1 MTVTP
6 TVTPA
11 DAHALT
17 LPQLV
22 VRILARE
29 LRGCTSYRQLDRV
42 AAEHRFSSPGLFADF
57 TAALRTEAGI
67 DYTRLRENELARQQA
82 HARLVE
88 RGTRGPHLLLWSAA
102 TTEQF
107 TLCRADG
114 QVIWRQRFDDLTPP
128 TVIESEADGLETAA
142 RHAIWLAGQ
151 ARHDWGAPVATLHLI
166 LARRS
171 SDLPENL
178 KQAAFIAGLVLD
190 LITDPDHNPA
200 HEQSTATSPVDWRH
214 IDLGTLIQHR
224 IPT

>member
-1 MTVTP
+1 MAGTTTVTS
-6 TVTPA
+6 A

-22 VRILARE
+22 VRVLARE

-42 AAEHRFSSPGLFADF
+42 AAEHRFNTAELFAEF

-67 DYTRLRENELARQQA
+67 DYTGLRENELAREQA
-82 HARLVE
+82 HARLAE

-102 TTEQF
+102 TSEQF

-114 QVIWRQRFDDLTPP
+114 RVIWRQRFDTLTLP
-128 TVIESEADGLETAA
+128 TVIESEVDAVKAAA
-142 RHAIWLAGQ
+142 RQAIWLAGQ

-166 LARRS
+166 LACGS
-171 SDLPENL
+171 SDLLENL
-178 KQAAFIAGLVLD
+178 ERSAFIAGLVLD

-200 HEQSTATSPVDWRH
+200 DEQSTGTSPVDWCH